1 MGSGPNVRHALR
13 EFVMWAAAAAAGI
26 LIFHYFEDIYH
37 AVEQDGAPPE
47 GVAAAAAGSSFEPPF
62 AEDHDLQRTLVN
74 QSPRSNPDYELRRT
88 VIEPESRP
96 QASSPPRAVTLS
108 ANTYGHFSVTADISG
123 HPVDLMTDTGATY
136 VALNYETATQLGY
149 TTKDLH
155 YTGRSSTANGV
166 ARVAPVK
173 LDYVRIGGIVVRDV
187 VAVVAEP
194 GRLSQNLL
202 GMSFINRLSRF
213 ELRGDRLVLTQ

>member
-1 MGSGPNVRHALR
+1 MGSGLSVRHAVH
-13 EFVMWAAAAAAGI
+13 ESIMWSAAAAAGI
-26 LIFHYFEDIYH
+26 LIFHYFEDIYL
-37 AVEQDGAPPE
+37 AVEQSGSPAASVASATAGPDGDQTRE
-47 GVAAAAAGSSFEPPF
+47 RQTHERRRMV
-62 AEDHDLQRTLVN
+62 LNR
-74 QSPRSNPDYELRRT
+74 SPRPEANYGFRRT
-88 VIEPESRP
+88 VMEPEAR
-96 QASSPPRAVTLS
+96 ALLSPPRNVTLS
-108 ANTYGHFSVTADISG
+108 ANSYGHFSVTADISG
-123 HPVDLMTDTGATY
+123 HPVELMTDTGATY
-136 VALNYETATQLGY
+136 VALNYETAALLGY
-149 TTKDLH
+149 TARELR

-166 ARVAPVK
+166 ARVAPVR

>member
-1 MGSGPNVRHALR
+1 
-13 EFVMWAAAAAAGI
+13 MWSAAAAAGI
-26 LIFHYFEDIYH
+26 LIFHYFEDIYQV
-37 AVEQDGAPPE
+37 VEYGRDPASAASAAPGPTAE
-47 GVAAAAAGSSFEPPF
+47 AAIANA
-62 AEDHDLQRTLVN
+62 HDQHRALLNQNPHSTL
-74 QSPRSNPDYELRRT
+74 DYGFRRT
-88 VIEPESRP
+88 VMEPEARP
-96 QASSPPRAVTLS
+96 LLSPPPHAVTLS
-108 ANTYGHFSVTADISG
+108 ANTYGHFSVTADING

-136 VALNYETATQLGY
+136 VALNYETAILLGY
-149 TTKDLH
+149 ASKDLR

-173 LDYVRIGGIVVRDV
+173 LNYVRIGGIVLRDV